1 MLAQDIESP
10 EKPNLVVEEKSPV
23 KSVEKT
29 ALSRNIDP
37 LKAAKEKAK
46 LKAQMTQRR
55 VRVSSSGSGTA
66 EEATAPLRCI
76 GSGCKNDARA
86 NSIYCSEACIVSHVR
101 DSLIAMSKEKIKQ
114 TQVPEPPSPSTPL
127 TPTSSGAS
135 KWKESV
141 EFGQLMSQPTP
152 PLASKSKAI
161 NQLRKSISTEGASKP
176 ANLADDTPVPVL
188 ERKTGK
194 ILSGSLAPKVANLEQ
209 WLKDNATFEV
219 IKPATLPNNKP
230 RLSLSTTPVA
240 SSVML
245 NAKSASPATPTSLT
259 SQAPSPASSSS
270 LPRIRTDSISSK
282 KPGESPSSSSSK
294 TKVIRKRSIETSKDE
309 EASKKVVQPDPE
321 STRARSKSSLK
332 ETLWNRC
339 KEATDLETDEN
350 TVEQVATEVEEALY
364 RLFNKDVGTKYKNK
378 YRTLIFNIKDPKNL
392 GLFRKIIEKQI
403 TPGKFSAVSSH
414 NVNITAII
422 S

>member
-1 MLAQDIESP
+1 
-10 EKPNLVVEEKSPV
+10 
-23 KSVEKT
+23 
-29 ALSRNIDP
+29 
-37 LKAAKEKAK
+37 
-46 LKAQMTQRR
+46 MTQRR

-66 EEATAPLRCI
+66 EEATAVPLRCI
-76 GSGCKNDARA
+76 VAGCKNDARA
-86 NSIYCSEACIVSHVR
+86 NSIYCSDACIVSHVR

-114 TQVPEPPSPSTPL
+114 TQLPEPPSPSTPV

-152 PLASKSKAI
+152 LLTSKSKAI
-161 NQLRKSISTEGASKP
+161 NQLRKSISSEGASKP

-194 ILSGSLAPKVANLEQ
+194 ILSGSAAPKVANLEV
-209 WLKDNATFEV
+209 WLKDNPTFEV

-230 RLSLSTTPVA
+230 RLSISTTPVA
-240 SSVML
+240 SSVLL

-259 SQAPSPASSSS
+259 SQAPSPSSS
-270 LPRIRTDSISSK
+270 LPRIRADSNSSK
-282 KPGESPSSSSSK
+282 KLGESQSK
-294 TKVIRKRSIETSKDE
+294 VFRKRSIETSKDE
-309 EASKKVVQPDPE
+309 EPSKKVVVQSDPE
-321 STRARSKSSLK
+321 STRARSRSSLK

-339 KEATDLETDEN
+339 KEATDLETDEQA
-350 TVEQVATEVEEALY
+350 VEQVATEVEEALY

-403 TPGKFSAVSSH
+403 TPGKFSAASSH
-414 NVNITAII
+414 NMSSGNY
-422 S
+422 

>member
-1 MLAQDIESP
+1 MFAQDIDSP
-10 EKPNLVVEEKSPV
+10 EKLIPAVEEKSPV
-23 KSVEKT
+23 KSVEKA
-29 ALSRNIDP
+29 ALSKNADP
-37 LKAAKEKAK
+37 SKAANEKAK

-66 EEATAPLRCI
+66 EEATAVPLRCI
-76 GSGCKNDARA
+76 GASCKNDARA

-114 TQVPEPPSPSTPL
+114 TQLPEPPSPSTPV

-152 PLASKSKAI
+152 LLTSKSKAI
-161 NQLRKSISTEGASKP
+161 NQLRKSISSEGASKP

-194 ILSGSLAPKVANLEQ
+194 ILSGSAAPKVANLEL
-209 WLKDNATFEV
+209 WLKDNPTFEV

-230 RLSLSTTPVA
+230 RLSISTTPVA
-240 SSVML
+240 SSIML

-259 SQAPSPASSSS
+259 SQAPSPSSL
-270 LPRIRTDSISSK
+270 LPRIRADSNSSK
-282 KPGESPSSSSSK
+282 KPGESPSSSK
-294 TKVIRKRSIETSKDE
+294 AKVVRKRSIETSKDE
-309 EASKKVVQPDPE
+309 ETTKKVVQSDPE

-339 KEATDLETDEN
+339 KEATDLETDEQ

-403 TPGKFSAVSSH
+403 TPGKFSADSSH
-414 NVNITAII
+414 NVKRQLY
-422 S
+422 